1 MKILLVCDSTYFN
14 SSGGKVARYLTKILK
29 ENGNQ
34 INIVVTSE
42 KREDVD
48 FDEFYIQ
55 QSVTFLPQY
64 SNKRFNI
71 TNLLFRT
78 KHLKKFKEILIKY
91 SPEVV
96 HFASF
101 DSGKPS
107 EFIVEAKKI
116 NAKVVLQP
124 WIMDFYCA
132 QGYGFRDGK
141 SCTLC
146 ADGNFQNA
154 IIKKCIKIPFVIS
167 LYKRFKLKN
176 ASKLADIFL
185 SSNLELDKI
194 LIKYGVPAKKI
205 FRFPVPFDYNKII
218 NESTATDNKLIYF
231 GQNLKIKGVDFL
243 INFFQKHKEFKI
255 KFFPVGKL
263 DIKNSSNI
271 QVIYNKS
278 WNNGLSNEIL
288 SSKAVLIPS
297 LWETTIEYVVYEALL
312 HKKPIIIFNVG
323 AHKYLFENYVNA
335 FIAEKNDPISFLNIL
350 NDLQNNSKLCKEVG
364 ERGYQK
370 LLEINNPNHL
380 YNLLFE
386 VYSN

>member
-14 SSGGKVARYLTKILK
+14 LSGGKVVRYLTKILK
-29 ENGNQ
+29 DNGNQ

-55 QSVTFLPQY
+55 QSVVFLPQY
-64 SNKRFNI
+64 SSKKFNVS
-71 TNLLFRT
+71 NLFFRT
-78 KHLKKFKEILIKY
+78 KHLIKFKEILIEY
-91 SPEVV
+91 APEVV

-107 EFIVEAKKI
+107 EFITEAKKV

-132 QGYGFRDGK
+132 QGYGLRNGE

-154 IIKKCIKIPFVIS
+154 IKKKCIKIPFVIS

-176 ASKLADIFL
+176 ASKCADIFL
-185 SSNLELDKI
+185 SSNFDMDKI
-194 LIKYGVPAKKI
+194 LIKYGVPSQKI
-205 FRFPVPFDYNKII
+205 FRFPVPFDYNKLI
-218 NESTATDNKLIYF
+218 NEATTSDNKFIYY

-243 INFFQKHKEFKI
+243 INFFQKHKELKI

-263 DIKNSSNI
+263 DLVDSPNI

-278 WNNGLSNEIL
+278 WNNGLSEEIL

-297 LWETTIEYVVYEALL
+297 LWDTTIEYVVYEALM
-312 HKKPIIIFNVG
+312 HKKPIVIFNVG
-323 AHKYLFENYVNA
+323 AHKYLFENYINA
-335 FIAEKNDPISFLNIL
+335 FIAEKSDPISFLNIL
-350 NDLQNNSKLCKEVG
+350 NDLQNNSTLCKEVG
-364 ERGYQK
+364 ERGYK
-370 LLEINNPNHL
+370 TLLEINNPIHL
-380 YNLLFE
+380 YNLLVE